1 MQHQAQFKLEEN
13 SINTRYLLSV
23 KMALH
28 SKIMFVLYLQYQG
41 ASYHCAKSGQEENES
56 ISACP
61 ATANQTVNLVA
72 G

>member
-13 SINTRYLLSV
+13 FINTRYLLSM
-23 KMALH
+23 KMALN
-28 SKIMFVLYLQYQG
+28 SKITFVLYLRYQG
-41 ASYHCAKSGQEENES
+41 ASYHCPKSGEENES
-56 ISACP
+56 P